1 MASPTLERIEA
12 DIEQLPLADQR
23 RLMQRLAERIHA
35 NRTLRVQEHE
45 LAAMAN
51 DPAIQQE
58 LQRIDAEFAST
69 EADGLGATP

>member
-1 MASPTLERIEA
+1 MAVPTLARIEA

-35 NRTLRVQEHE
+35 KAALRVEEHE
-45 LAAMAN
+45 LAAMAS

-69 EADGLGATP
+69 EADGLGTTP